1 MSFYVPV
8 ELRQQLETAD
18 GRLCVYCRTS
28 ADNTG
33 QALTID
39 HIWPR
44 SQGGQSEFGNI
55 CLACR
60 QCNEFKSDQVLAVDP
75 LTGESVALFHP
86 RQDRW
91 LEHFRW
97 DETGIHLLGLTPTGR
112 ATIVA
117 LNMNNEVVVT
127 ARQRWVSVGW
137 HPPDE
142 ST

>member
-18 GRLCVYCRTS
+18 G
-28 ADNTG
+28 
-33 QALTID
+33 
-39 HIWPR
+39 
-44 SQGGQSEFGNI
+44 
-55 CLACR
+55 
-60 QCNEFKSDQVLAVDP
+60 
-75 LTGESVALFHP
+75 LFHP